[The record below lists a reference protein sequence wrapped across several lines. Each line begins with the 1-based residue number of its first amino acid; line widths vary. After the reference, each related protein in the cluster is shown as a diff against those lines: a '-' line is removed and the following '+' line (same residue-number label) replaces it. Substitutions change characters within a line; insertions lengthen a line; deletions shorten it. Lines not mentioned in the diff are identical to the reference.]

1 MISPV
6 ISKSG
11 TFFSISVENIVTQHE
26 IQGVAFVD
34 NEYPCW
40 ISPQTIE
47 SFTSTYDF
55 NPLKYIIKLG
65 DANCDGNV
73 NMADA
78 VLIMQS
84 LANPNK
90 YGINGTHET
99 HITSQGEFNGDMDG
113 NGLTNADA
121 LEIQKMLL
129 KLS

>member
-1 MISPV
+1 MISSEYALKGIQ
-6 ISKSG
+6 ISSFDFKDID
-11 TFFSISVENIVTQHE
+11 ISYLEN
-26 IQGVAFVD
+26 
-34 NEYPCW
+34 
-40 ISPQTIE
+40 
-47 SFTSTYDF
+47 
-55 NPLKYIIKLG
+55 
-65 DANCDGNV
+65 DANCDGET

-78 VLIMQS
+78 VIIMQS

-99 HITSQGEFNGDMDG
+99 HITAQGEFNGDMDG